1 MSKDIKISKRTHRC
15 TPRGT
20 CYERMENAISRLF
33 EKDECQ
39 YYDNIFHFFPEKAPK
54 NCTVAQQAKAFMESE
69 GKINAFFNEIVNNH
83 ITFPA
88 AHISPE
94 LYIWETFPPDLITMQ
109 GWLCGLIDKIQAM
122 MNGNFNVNIYLVKAR
137 TFKVEQADSQII

>member
-1 MSKDIKISKRTHRC
+1 MSDGCVREGWRCPCGDQEIPRYVNWRNKNHIFSQLTLWTLIGLDMGDSESTH
-15 TPRGT
+15 T
-20 CYERMENAISRLF
+20 S
-33 EKDECQ
+33 
-39 YYDNIFHFFPEKAPK
+39 
-54 NCTVAQQAKAFMESE
+54 
-69 GKINAFFNEIVNNH
+69 NNH

-94 LYIWETFPPDLITMQ
+94 LYIWETFPLDLITMQ